1 MTAAVVSMTAGA
13 ASYPT
18 NLTTTER
25 AALATALAPRQL
37 CAPLRAA
44 RRVLR
49 PFLAPLDDAG
59 VELGLPQHARHVLQ
73 RGVLA
78 GMQEHGTPWPA
89 WDAGTWIAV
98 AGAAGNRGGASILG
112 IATHLGALTG
122 RELVSA
128 RADPIHLTRRLFG
141 RAVFERELGRVQ
153 EYLRTV
159 GYGRTAGYRQS
170 VPSALA
176 TLFLQVGRAELGA
189 VTLDVIE
196 SAHAAEPPKS
206 GRRTAYFR
214 IARVLHGM
222 GILPRSM
229 SRSGNV
235 YQPLAD
241 VNPEWAGW
249 CARWRSLSTLAP
261 TTAETIYGCI
271 LRAGRW
277 LAHNHPDVCSPDGWT
292 RDLAVEYVAA
302 VSHAVRGDLVA
313 GGVDYVANKGEPL
326 SASSKYQYLAALR
339 IFLRDCQEWG
349 WCARHFDPARALATP
364 RAVKALIGP
373 NPRVIA
379 NDAWAKLLWAGLHVN
394 DADLPSTRADP
405 RHPHE
410 RRTAYPLA
418 LIRATAI
425 AWLFAGLRSDELV
438 RLRVGCVRWQRPGAP
453 AAANSHGAGDD
464 ATCLLDVP
472 THKTG
477 TSYTKPVDPLLGDAI
492 GAWEAL
498 RPEQPL
504 LIDRKTGERV
514 AILFCFRGQPFHT
527 RYFNKTLI
535 PLLCRKAGL
544 PLEDARGRITSHRA
558 RATIASQLYNAK
570 EPMTLFEL
578 QAWLGHRSPETTQ
591 HYARITPTTLAKAYR
606 DAGYFARNVRT
617 VEVLID
623 REAVGNGAAATGA
636 PWQYFD
642 LGHGFCTYSFFEQC
656 PHRMACARCDFYLP
670 KQSTRAQLLEAR
682 GNLQRMLAQIPL
694 TDDER
699 AAVEDGATA
708 VNQLIK
714 RLHDVPTPA
723 GPTPRDLAQPSF
735 IPIDALVRPSAQHA
749 ATDL

>member
-1 MTAAVVSMTAGA
+1 MTAAVASITAA
-13 ASYPT
+13 PASWPT
-18 NLTTTER
+18 NLTATER
-25 AALATALAPRQL
+25 AAVATALAPRQL

-49 PFLAPLDDAG
+49 RFLAPLDEAG
-59 VELGLPQHARHVLQ
+59 VELGLPHRARHGLQ

-78 GMQEHGTPWPA
+78 GMQKHGTPWPA
-89 WDAGTWIAV
+89 WNARTWIAV
-98 AGAAGNRGGASILG
+98 AEAAGNQHGATILAV
-112 IATHLGALTG
+112 ATHLGAATSSD
-122 RELVSA
+122 LVSA
-128 RADPIHLTRRLFG
+128 RPHPIHLTRRLFG
-141 RAVFERELGRVQ
+141 PAEFEHELGRIQ

-176 TLFLQVGRAELGA
+176 MLFLQVGRAELGA
-189 VTLDVIE
+189 ITLDVIE

-206 GRRTAYFR
+206 VRRTAYFR
-214 IARVLHGM
+214 IARALHGM
-222 GILPRSM
+222 GILPRSL
-229 SRSGNV
+229 SRRGNE

-241 VNPEWAGW
+241 VNPEWAAW

-261 TTAETIYGCI
+261 TTAETVYGCI

-277 LAHNHPDVCSPDGWT
+277 LAHNHPDVCSPEGWT
-292 RDLAVEYVAA
+292 REIAVEYVAA
-302 VSHAVRGDLVA
+302 ISHAVRGDLVA
-313 GGVDYVANKGEPL
+313 GGVHFVADKGEPL
-326 SASSKYQYLAALR
+326 SASSKYQYLGALR

-364 RAVKALIGP
+364 RAVKALIAP

-379 NDAWAKLLWAGLHVN
+379 NDVWAKLLWAGLHVT
-394 DADLPSTRADP
+394 DADLPSTRGDP
-405 RHPHE
+405 KHPNH
-410 RRTAYPLA
+410 RRTVYPLA

-438 RLRVGCVRWQRPGAP
+438 RLRVGCVRWQSPGRP
-453 AAANSHGAGDD
+453 AAAGHRAGDD

-472 THKTG
+472 IHKTG
-477 TSYTKPVDPLLGDAI
+477 TSYTKPVDPLLGEAI

-504 LIDRKTGERV
+504 AIDRKTGERV
-514 AILFCFRGQPFHT
+514 AILFCFRGRPFQT

-578 QAWLGHRSPETTQ
+578 QVWLGHRSPETTQ

-623 REAVGNGAAATGA
+623 REAVANGAAATGT

-670 KQSTRAQLLEAR
+670 KDSTRAQLLEAR

-694 TDDER
+694 TDEER
-699 AAVEDGATA
+699 AAVEDGAAA
-708 VNQLIK
+708 VNQLIE

-723 GPTPRDLAQPSF
+723 GPTPRELTKPSF
-735 IPIDALVRPSAQHA
+735 IPLDALAGTPSMVPLEACM
-749 ATDL
+749 

>member
-13 ASYPT
+13 ASCPT

-261 TTAETIYGCI
+261 TTAETVYGCI